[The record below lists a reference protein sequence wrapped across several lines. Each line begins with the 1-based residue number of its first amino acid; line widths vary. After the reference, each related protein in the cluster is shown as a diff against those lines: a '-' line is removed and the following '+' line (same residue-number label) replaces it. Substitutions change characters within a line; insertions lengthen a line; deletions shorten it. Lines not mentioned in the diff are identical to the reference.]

1 MLHQSLALKTL
12 PHPACKLRVFR
23 VKPCV
28 VFHKRSSISAV
39 LSLPQVGVRYL
50 NAQSGLLLA
59 VLTPKFPFWE
69 YSYWSYLTDN
79 FMIDFLRLDIYF
91 SLATAS
97 FSLKKE
103 PTVLVAGERTMARQK
118 QPARSASAH
127 RGRISACLDA
137 LGFLLQVSVAFMLV
151 SAASAQTPTQQY
163 VYLSLPGSPPAA
175 PSSLISGFSTTGQTG
190 TLTTIPGSPFSDR
203 LEGGLVAIDGRG
215 RFLFL
220 LNPKSNSISMFQ
232 IDQASGV
239 ISEVPTSPFAVPAVG
254 SSAAPSQPLSIT
266 AESSG
271 QFLFVGYFNGSFA
284 GDSAIASL
292 AINTSG
298 SSPVLVPIESQ
309 DILAAPIQLLTDPKG
324 QHLYVGLGQGPNGA
338 VNGGA
343 LVFSIDSS
351 TGNLLKQGT
360 ADTLLNNGTSYAI
373 DPRDRF
379 FFASGDNFLQS
390 CLISPV
396 DGTANTCSPLL
407 LFSPNDFQMAMVA
420 ENSGQFLYVYQS
432 QASPGVVVYS
442 IDQNSGALTQV
453 LGPLSGIQFM
463 NGSAVADPMGPFIY
477 IAQFATP
484 TLIHA
489 YQVDQQT
496 GNLTE
501 IPGSPFSVGVAG
513 NCCGGLAIS
522 GTPSQAISG
531 PAVSIFPTTANF
543 SAVVGAAS
551 PTQVF
556 SIVNTGNQLLAINSI
571 SITGT
576 NASSFSQTNTCLAT
590 LAPNANCSV
599 SIDFSPAAAGT
610 LTANLQVADN
620 APGSP
625 QTLVLNGTGIVPA
638 PAVTFSPSALSFPSI
653 NQGSSSAPQSLTV
666 ISSGNAALH
675 VSSVSLAGANPLD
688 FSFTNNCTAPLAP
701 SANCTISLV
710 FNPTAP
716 GQRTADLI
724 VADDAQGSPQS
735 VVLSGTG
742 VAVLPALSLSPPAP
756 SFPATTQGASSTQ
769 TLTAVNSGNAPL
781 QVSSISVT
789 GSNASEFGVSSNCTA
804 PLAPSA
810 SCSISLVFN
819 PIASGQSVANLIIT
833 DDAPGSPQTISF
845 SASASPA
852 FTVAP
857 VSGSSTSVS
866 VSAGQ
871 PAQYQLQ
878 LTPNAGFT
886 GTVSMSCTGVP
897 LGALCQVPASVS
909 LASGPATLTV
919 TVTTSGPAVLPPS
932 TRLRFPPTSRVP
944 MHAPILLALLFLFA
958 FFNKHRLA
966 FQLVGRNKSLALCV
980 VLSSLIL
987 CFTLAFAGC
996 GGGSPTAAVTP
1007 PPPVITPSG
1016 TFTITISLSATSS
1029 SGQPLQLQPI
1039 QLTLTVK

>member
-1 MLHQSLALKTL
+1 M
-12 PHPACKLRVFR
+12 
-23 VKPCV
+23 
-28 VFHKRSSISAV
+28 
-39 LSLPQVGVRYL
+39 
-50 NAQSGLLLA
+50 
-59 VLTPKFPFWE
+59 
-69 YSYWSYLTDN
+69 
-79 FMIDFLRLDIYF
+79 
-91 SLATAS
+91 S
-97 FSLKKE
+97 FIL
-103 PTVLVAGERTMARQK
+103 
-118 QPARSASAH
+118 
-127 RGRISACLDA
+127 I
-137 LGFLLQVSVAFMLV
+137 LV
-151 SAASAQTPTQQY
+151 SGASAQTPTQQY

-190 TLTTIPGSPFSDR
+190 ALTTIPGSPFSDR
-203 LEGGLVAIDGRG
+203 LEGGLVAIDGQG
-215 RFLFL
+215 RFLFV
-220 LNPKSNSISMFQ
+220 LNPKSNNISMFQ

-254 SSAAPSQPLSIT
+254 SNAAPSQPLSIT

-271 QFLFVGYFNGSFA
+271 QFLFVGYFNGSFP

-309 DILAAPIQLLTDPKG
+309 DIPAAPIQLLTDPKG
-324 QHLYVGLGQGPNGA
+324 QHLYAGLGQGPNGV

-343 LVFSIDSS
+343 LVFSIDPA
-351 TGNLLKQGT
+351 TGNLFKQGT

-379 FFASGDNFLQS
+379 FFASGGNFLQS

-407 LFSPNDFQMAMVA
+407 LFSPNDIQVAMVA

-432 QASPGVVVYS
+432 QANPGVVVYS
-442 IDQNSGALTQV
+442 IDQTTGALTQA
-453 LGPLSGIQFM
+453 LGPLSGIQFT

-484 TLIHA
+484 ALIHA

-501 IPGSPFSVGVAG
+501 IPASPFSVGTPG

-531 PAVSIFPTTANF
+531 PSVSIFPPTANF
-543 SAVVGAAS
+543 SAVVGTAS

-571 SITGT
+571 SLAGT

-599 SIDFSPAAAGT
+599 SINFAPATVGA

-625 QTLVLNGTGIVPA
+625 QSLLLSGTGVAPS
-638 PAVTFSPSALSFPSI
+638 PAVTLSPSTLSFPSI
-653 NQGSSSAPQSLTV
+653 NQGSSSASQSLAV
-666 ISSGNAALH
+666 INSGNTTLH
-675 VSSVSLAGANPLD
+675 ISSVSLAGPNPAD

-701 SANCTISLV
+701 SANCTIFLV
-710 FNPTAP
+710 FSPTAP
-716 GQRTADLI
+716 GQRTADLMI
-724 VADDAQGSPQS
+724 ADDAQGSPQS
-735 VVLSGTG
+735 IVLSGTG
-742 VAVLPALSLSPPAP
+742 VAVLPALSLSPPVP
-756 SFPATTQGASSTQ
+756 SFPTTTQGASGTPQ

-781 QVSSISVT
+781 QVSSISVS

-804 PLAPSA
+804 PLAPAA

-819 PIASGQSVANLIIT
+819 PTASGQSAASLIIT
-833 DDAPGSPQTISF
+833 DDAPDSPQTISF
-845 SASASPA
+845 NATANPA
-852 FTVAP
+852 FSVAP
-857 VSGSSTSVS
+857 VSGGSTSAS

-871 PAQYQLQ
+871 SAQYQLQ
-878 LTPNAGFT
+878 LTPGAGFT
-886 GTVSMSCTGVP
+886 GTVSLSCSGAP
-897 LGALCQVPASVS
+897 LGAVCQVPASVS
-909 LASGPATLTV
+909 LASGPATFTV
-919 TVTTSGPAVLPPS
+919 TVTTSGSAELPPFAP
-932 TRLRFPPTSRVP
+932 LRIPPVLRVP
-944 MHAPILLALLFLFA
+944 LPAPILLALLFLVFA
-958 FFNKHRLA
+958 FSSRKA
-966 FQLVGRNKSLALCV
+966 LVLRPVVRKNRFALCG
-980 VLSSLIL
+980 VLAAPIFCISFIL
-987 CFTLAFAGC
+987 TGC
-996 GGGSPTAAVTP
+996 GGGSAAVTP
-1007 PPPVITPSG
+1007 PPPVVTPSG
-1016 TFTITISLSATSS
+1016 TSTITISLSATSS
-1029 SGQPLQLQPI
+1029 TGQPLQLQPI